1 MKESKNFDSLPDM
14 RPFPNQH
21 SIEELA
27 HRVEILLGWR
37 GRSAKADMMVQAL
50 DLLSRGKT

>member
-1 MKESKNFDSLPDM
+1 VDDGEYMKESKYLDSLPDM
-14 RPFPNQH
+14 RPFPNQY

-37 GRSAKADMMVQAL
+37 GRSAKADMVVQAL
-50 DLLSRGKT
+50 